1 MVMSGKERQRKWQER
16 QKTVGKKRVTI
27 MMDKEALII
36 LEHEKARTGESLSHI
51 ISRAVININKKVS
64 DNEIAKCGRGD
75 GAVVS
80 DNELEKSDALK
91 ERIVTLIGVV
101 GLSAEDVAER
111 LTDEEIRPPCH
122 ETAWTADLVNQLYI
136 NSVSS

>member
-1 MVMSGKERQRKWQER
+1 MAMSGKERQRKWQER
-16 QKTVGKKRVTI
+16 QKDDGKKRVTVI
-27 MMDKEALII
+27 IDKDALAV
-36 LEHEKARTGESLSHI
+36 LEQEKARTGDSFSHI
-51 ISRAVININKKVS
+51 ISRAVTNINKKVS
-64 DNEIAKCGRGD
+64 DNDTAAQARSDMIS
-75 GAVVS
+75 VS
-80 DNELEKSDALK
+80 DNDILENNDLK

-111 LTDEEIRPPCH
+111 LADEEAGLPDH